1 MPRVPIKNKN
11 NYTVSA
17 LRQRKCTVSWA
28 RGYSKTIFFTRT
40 ESDKKNSQG
49 GKPKVTYIT
58 GGKGL
63 LTLIVLT
70 IYRSFQ

>member
-28 RGYSKTIFFTRT
+28 RGYSKTNFFYK
-40 ESDKKNSQG
+40 DG
-49 GKPKVTYIT
+49 I
-58 GGKGL
+58 
-63 LTLIVLT
+63 
-70 IYRSFQ
+70 